1 MKLKIRPHAKNF
13 LLEAFKNYTLVLYTA
28 GTQDYADKILTY
40 LGIPQGMFKLR
51 LYRDD
56 CVKTINRVRKPL
68 LLFSLLIFQRL
79 TKDMRI
85 FNLPKTQAN
94 LEKYGNFP
102 YLFQHPKKIFLVDNS
117 SYNYCNDLNQGIP
130 VLSYFGESPL
140 DKELKKLG
148 DYLKCLAE
156 ADKIGLD
163 IIQINRKQ
171 FNVEGMIKCAHL
183 HEAID
188 IMLG

>member
-1 MKLKIRPHAKNF
+1 
-13 LLEAFKNYTLVLYTA
+13 
-28 GTQDYADKILTY
+28 
-40 LGIPQGMFKLR
+40 
-51 LYRDD
+51 
-56 CVKTINRVRKPL
+56 
-68 LLFSLLIFQRL
+68 
-79 TKDMRI
+79 MRI

-163 IIQINRKQ
+163 IIQINRK
-171 FNVEGMIKCAHL
+171 
-183 HEAID
+183 
-188 IMLG
+188 